1 MPDPPAS
8 DRSASR
14 ALAFGT
20 SPPLATEVSRPH
32 DGAVLLTVE
41 GEVDTLTAGRLQDA
55 VDAALDTASDTGAA
69 LVVDLGDVTFFAS
82 SGLAVLIA
90 GARRAAAIDRRLQLV
105 VTTRAVMRP
114 LEVTGADALFD
125 VHPDRAS
132 ALTAAAPA
140 TIAPPHR
147 GVGR

>member
-1 MPDPPAS
+1 MSDPSAS
-8 DRSASR
+8 DRAASR
-14 ALAFGT
+14 AFSFGT
-20 SPPLATEVSRPH
+20 GLPIATELSRPH
-32 DGAVLLTVE
+32 PGAVLLTVD
-41 GEVDTLTAGRLQDA
+41 GEVDTLTAGRLKDA
-55 VDAALDTASDTGAA
+55 VDTALDTAADTGSA
-69 LVVDLGDVTFFAS
+69 LVVDLSDVTFFAS

-90 GARRAAAIDRRLQLV
+90 GARKAAAVDRRLQLV
-105 VTTRAVMRP
+105 VANRAVMRP

-140 TIAPPHR
+140 TIAPPPR